1 MIFVGDIALPIRD
14 TIQIKSI
21 PSELFQK
28 NWFGNLEGGIVD
40 NSAEK
45 YKISRGVFNDIGAV
59 KDFKSVFNIKG
70 FALANNHIF
79 DVVNIEDTISHL
91 NGLSIPYCGI
101 GLNLDDADKP
111 LLIEENGQQIII
123 LNFGWEVI
131 QCELASKTKSGVNP
145 LTKSHVL
152 NSIQNT
158 ILNYPDAKIIPYM
171 HWSYELE
178 SEPQPF
184 ERELARK
191 MIDTGAAGVIGSHPH
206 RVGGF
211 EMYNGKPIVYSL
223 GNWLFKQN
231 YYFDG
236 KLSFPDFCNLELAFE
251 WDLANDD
258 LKFHFFNYDR
268 EKSELKFLRTEGRD
282 SPTMSEH
289 TPFLNLSEKEY
300 RKWYKKNHYHKN
312 KGLPIYYWNDSAF
325 TVKMKNQWN
334 KSRDYLL
341 KLLLNKGK

>member
-40 NSAEK
+40 NSDEK
-45 YKISRGVFNDIGAV
+45 YIISRGVFNDIGAI
-59 KDFKSVFNIKG
+59 KELKSEFSFKG
-70 FALANNHIF
+70 FALANNHII
-79 DVVNIEDTISHL
+79 DLIELENTIYQL
-91 NGLSIPYCGI
+91 NELSIPYCGI
-101 GLNLDDADKP
+101 GLSLDEADKP

-152 NSIQNT
+152 NSIHNT
-158 ILNYPDAKIIPYM
+158 ILNFPNAKIIPYM

-178 SEPQPF
+178 AEPQPF

-191 MIDTGAAGVIGSHPH
+191 MIDSGAAGVIGSHPH

-211 EMYNGKPIVYSL
+211 EMYNGKPIIYSL
-223 GNWLFKQN
+223 GNWMFKQN

-312 KGLPIYYWNDSAF
+312 KGLPIYYWNDSVF

>member
-40 NSAEK
+40 NSDEI

-59 KDFKSVFNIKG
+59 KDLINVFNFNG

-79 DVVNIEDTISHL
+79 DVADIEDTISHL
-91 NGLSIPYCGI
+91 NDLSIPFCGI
-101 GLNLDDADKP
+101 GLNLDDTDKP
-111 LLIEENGQQIII
+111 LKFEENGQQIII

-131 QCELASKTKSGVNP
+131 QCELASKSKSGVNP

-158 ILNYPDAKIIPYM
+158 ILNYPNAKIIPYM

-178 SEPQPF
+178 AEPQPF

-191 MIDTGAAGVIGSHPH
+191 
-206 RVGGF
+206 
-211 EMYNGKPIVYSL
+211 
-223 GNWLFKQN
+223 
-231 YYFDG
+231 
-236 KLSFPDFCNLELAFE
+236 
-251 WDLANDD
+251 ND
-258 LKFHFFNYDR
+258 
-268 EKSELKFLRTEGRD
+268 
-282 SPTMSEH
+282 
-289 TPFLNLSEKEY
+289 
-300 RKWYKKNHYHKN
+300 
-312 KGLPIYYWNDSAF
+312 
-325 TVKMKNQWN
+325 
-334 KSRDYLL
+334 
-341 KLLLNKGK
+341 